1 MNKLLVLP
9 SIIPSANNA
18 YERVLKHLVS
28 RENLKED
35 TNVND
40 SNEADEHDDV
50 KFTRDNFNNFNFLK
64 EKD

>member
-40 SNEADEHDDV
+40 SNAAEEHDEA
-50 KFTRDNFNNFNFLK
+50 KFTRDIFNNLNFPK